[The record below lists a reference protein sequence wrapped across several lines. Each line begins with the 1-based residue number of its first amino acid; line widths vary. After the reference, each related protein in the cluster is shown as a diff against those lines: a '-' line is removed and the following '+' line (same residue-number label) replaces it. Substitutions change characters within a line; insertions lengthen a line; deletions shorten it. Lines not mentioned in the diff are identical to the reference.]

1 MGRFRAV
8 IFDLDDTLYPER
20 QFVRGGFAAAA
31 RWVAGQANCSAD
43 GCACNL
49 QRLFDRGVRGH
60 TFDIWLAEMGLPPAL
75 SAGMVQAYREHRP
88 ELALHD
94 DVASA
99 IAHCAQAHLVTGL
112 VSDGYLDVQR
122 RKVASLGLAEML
134 TTIVLSDEFGR
145 AFWKPATKPYLAAV
159 ERLGVV
165 PRDVV
170 YVGDNPRKDFE
181 GARRSGLRSVRIRR
195 SDGLYASDEAASGD
209 AEPDRE
215 IQSLCHLREV
225 LAAL

>member
-8 IFDLDDTLYPER
+8 IFDLDDTLYSER
-20 QFVRGGFAAAA
+20 QFVSGGFAAAA
-31 RWVAGQANCSAD
+31 RWVAGQATCSAE
-43 GCACNL
+43 GCARAL
-49 QRLFDRGVRGH
+49 QSLFDRGERGH
-60 TFDIWLAEMGLPPAL
+60 TFDMWLAEMGLPPAL
-75 SAGMVQAYREHRP
+75 SAGMLQAYREHRP

-99 IAHCAQAHLVTGL
+99 IAHCAQTHLVTGL

-122 RKVASLGLAEML
+122 RKVASLGLAEIL

-159 ERLGVV
+159 ERLGVL
-165 PRDVV
+165 PHEAV

-195 SDGLYASDEAASGD
+195 SDGLYASEEAGSHD
-209 AEPDRE
+209 AEPDGE
-215 IQSLCHLREV
+215 IVTLSDLPEA
-225 LAAL
+225 LATL

>member
-8 IFDLDDTLYPER
+8 IFDLDDTLYSER
-20 QFVRGGFAAAA
+20 QFVSGGFVAAA
-31 RWVAGQANCSAD
+31 RWVAGQATCSAD
-43 GCACNL
+43 GCARAL
-49 QRLFDRGVRGH
+49 QRLFDRGERGH
-60 TFDIWLAEMGLPPAL
+60 TFDMWLAEMGLPPAL
-75 SAGMVQAYREHRP
+75 STGMVRAYREHRP
-88 ELALHD
+88 DLALHD

-99 IAHCAQAHLVTGL
+99 IAHCTQAHLATGL

-122 RKVASLGLAEML
+122 RKVASLGLAEIL

-145 AFWKPATKPYLAAV
+145 AFWKPATKPYLSAV
-159 ERLGVV
+159 ERL
-165 PRDVV
+165 DVLPHEAV

-195 SDGLYASDEAASGD
+195 SDGLYASEEAARRD

-215 IQSLCHLREV
+215 IKSLCHLGEV